1 MNAQIAHRID
11 SFKRWM
17 VENRLSQ
24 NTITTYADA
33 VQRFFEYLNIHDA
46 TAIDK
51 QWIGRFN
58 YDYIIKNGF
67 SISYQNQCISG
78 IKKYLEFRGNDTV
91 VGEIIRPKKPNTLP
105 EVLSTYEIKRLLDC
119 TNNLKHKTLLSLLY
133 SAGLRIG
140 EALKLTINDIDSRR
154 MLIYVRG
161 GKGKKDRYTLL
172 SKNILLL
179 LRTYYKAYKPK
190 QFLFEGQAGGPY
202 TAGSA
207 RQVFKRSK
215 QCAGIRKNV
224 VLHSL
229 RHSFATHLL
238 ETGTDLRYIQQL
250 LGHSNPKTTMIYT
263 HVSQHSLQKIKNPF
277 DLL

>member
-1 MNAQIAHRID
+1 MELQLAQRID
-11 SFKRWM
+11 AFKRWM
-17 VENRLSQ
+17 VEKRLSE
-24 NTITTYADA
+24 NTIVTYADA
-33 VQRFFEYLNIHDA
+33 VQRFLAYLSHHQVSEIN
-46 TAIDK
+46 K
-51 QWIGRFN
+51 MWIARFN
-58 YDYIIKNGF
+58 YSYIIENNF

-78 IKKYLEFRGNDTV
+78 IKKYLEFRGNDIV
-91 VGEIIRPKKPNTLP
+91 VGEIIRPKKLKSLP
-105 EVLSTYEIKRLLDC
+105 EILSTGEVKHILES
-119 TNNLKHKTLLSLLY
+119 TANLKHRALLSLLY

-140 EALKLTINDIDSRR
+140 EALKLTPTDIDSQR

-172 SKNILLL
+172 SQNILEL
-179 LRTYYKAYKPK
+179 LRTYYVAYSPK
-190 QFLFEGQAGGPY
+190 EFLFEGQYGGPY
-202 TAGSA
+202 TAASA

-215 QCAGIRKNV
+215 QKAGITKKV

-238 ETGTDLRYIQQL
+238 ESGTDIRYIQQL

-263 HVSQHSLQKIKNPF
+263 HVSQHSLQKIKNPY